1 MKAKPVISDA
11 LRRAVEVRA
20 YLIWESE
27 GKPHGR
33 EKEHWMRA
41 EAEILGKQPVKK
53 ATAAKS
59 NGVAKTVVAAKA
71 KKTAKPAKSKSA
83 HREG

>member
-1 MKAKPVISDA
+1 MKAKPAISDDI
-11 LRRAVEVRA
+11 RREIEVRA

-41 EAEILGKQPVKK
+41 EAEILGRKPAKK
-53 ATAAKS
+53 AAAAKT
-59 NGVAKTVVAAKA
+59 NGVLKTAVAAKT
-71 KKTAKPAKSKSA
+71 KKTAKSAKPKAA